1 MSFILVLVLLAVVAI
16 AVLALVRH
24 DAPVPP
30 RAESH
35 HRPPPDA

>member
-1 MSFILVLVLLAVVAI
+1 MSFILVLVLLAVVAL

-24 DAPVPP
+24 DAPAPP

-35 HRPPPDA
+35 HPPES